1 MGNLRLKI
9 WTFILLSMPCINA
22 FSIDIENEDGIV
34 LRYTDYYDGSDNKYY
49 GLTDIVSIPQHLLD
63 AGNIVLNV
71 PESIIINGQSIP
83 VTKVQ
88 PNSNNLGSWYQ
99 ISGIHFPNSIN
110 RIGGRFPKNIKT
122 LIFEH
127 IEVMYVS
134 SYVFWDCHLE
144 NIIIKHFNHE
154 STGGRQPF
162 GSTYSSNV
170 NYIFSENSY
179 THANLYVPIGCKE
192 DFAYYTGKIIK
203 WGSFVHLSELAM
215 EISDISETSVYSLI
229 NTEDFSHLVYNQIN
243 NAVSSL
249 ESNYDLDESNSNNG
263 WQIIKQGDKFYLY
276 NLGAKQYVTVNSQG
290 KLSLSSFP
298 TELTLTTL
306 NNGISIGNSVNV
318 YAFVPNGKLNI
329 DQSVTSIKNV
339 QSKENNI
346 DSYYSLD
353 GKKSSTPR
361 KGLNIIRSMSGSVK
375 KIFSK

>member
-1 MGNLRLKI
+1 M
-9 WTFILLSMPCINA
+9 
-22 FSIDIENEDGIV
+22 
-34 LRYTDYYDGSDNKYY
+34 
-49 GLTDIVSIPQHLLD
+49 
-63 AGNIVLNV
+63 
-71 PESIIINGQSIP
+71 
-83 VTKVQ
+83 
-88 PNSNNLGSWYQ
+88 
-99 ISGIHFPNSIN
+99 
-110 RIGGRFPKNIKT
+110 
-122 LIFEH
+122 
-127 IEVMYVS
+127 
-134 SYVFWDCHLE
+134 
-144 NIIIKHFNHE
+144 
-154 STGGRQPF
+154 
-162 GSTYSSNV
+162 
-170 NYIFSENSY
+170 
-179 THANLYVPIGCKE
+179 PIGCKE

-263 WQIIKQGDKFYLY
+263 WQIVKKGDKFHLY
-276 NLGAKQYVTVNSQG
+276 NLGAKQYVVVNSQG
-290 KLSLSSFP
+290 KLSLSSSP

-361 KGLNIIRSMSGSVK
+361 KGLNIIRSTSGNVK

>member
-1 MGNLRLKI
+1 
-9 WTFILLSMPCINA
+9 
-22 FSIDIENEDGIV
+22 
-34 LRYTDYYDGSDNKYY
+34 
-49 GLTDIVSIPQHLLD
+49 
-63 AGNIVLNV
+63 
-71 PESIIINGQSIP
+71 
-83 VTKVQ
+83 
-88 PNSNNLGSWYQ
+88 
-99 ISGIHFPNSIN
+99 
-110 RIGGRFPKNIKT
+110 
-122 LIFEH
+122 
-127 IEVMYVS
+127 
-134 SYVFWDCHLE
+134 
-144 NIIIKHFNHE
+144 
-154 STGGRQPF
+154 
-162 GSTYSSNV
+162 
-170 NYIFSENSY
+170 
-179 THANLYVPIGCKE
+179 
-192 DFAYYTGKIIK
+192 
-203 WGSFVHLSELAM
+203 M

-353 GKKSSTPR
+353 GEKSSTPR